1 MVWDFRSMFQGRKY
15 DMTALSHSED
25 LVQSAGTMLPVDQN
39 GELGLCFSRDR
50 AARASTSF
58 ARYEKG

>member
-1 MVWDFRSMFQGRKY
+1 
-15 DMTALSHSED
+15 MTALSHSED

-50 AARASTSF
+50 AACASTSF
-58 ARYEKG
+58 AQYEKG